1 MEVFNNVK
9 RVLSGI
15 PSIFMITLY
24 NRSDVVR
31 IVNHKKTKQKQK
43 HNDIIMMRNINFSY
57 VKKRKKSDQ
66 RMI

>member
-43 HNDIIMMRNINFSY
+43 QKHNDIIMMRNIIFSY
-57 VKKRKKSDQ
+57 VKKRK
-66 RMI
+66 